1 MERNFLPGYN
11 APSLQWEYTCNFTP
25 PLTPQNGASML
36 LPMYGDQ
43 FGYTA
48 GTING
53 SIPYAGFQPLELYS
67 SAHCYN
73 LPPSPLYNLPTAV
86 NYPTH
91 MVNMNPGPVNPIWEV
106 PVSNQTN
113 AYSTVDG
120 TESEMHEDSEEI
132 DALLYSDSDD
142 YTIEEEPG
150 TGQSPMKCIT
160 GEEVASTTVH
170 AKKRR
175 LGIDL
180 DASLIDTA
188 TSARCCDYNNSNNR
202 LDCSD
207 AESSCVGG
215 GEERETMEGEGE
227 EREHED
233 GSEKSDCIDMNLKR
247 KKIQETVCL
256 LRRIIPGGKGKDAA
270 TILDEAISYL
280 KSLKLKAK
288 ALGNF

>member
-1 MERNFLPGYN
+1 MERNFVPGYN
-11 APSLQWEYTCNFTP
+11 APSLQWEYTSNFTP
-25 PLTPQNGASML
+25 PLIPQNGAPLL
-36 LPMYGDQ
+36 LPTYGDQ

-53 SIPYAGFQPLELYS
+53 SIPYAGVQPLELYS
-67 SAHCYN
+67 SAQCYN
-73 LPPSPLYNLPTAV
+73 LPPSSLYNLPTAV

-91 MVNMNPGPVNPIWEV
+91 IVNMDPIWEL

-113 AYSTVDG
+113 AYGMVDG
-120 TESEMHEDSEEI
+120 AESEMHEDSEEI

-142 YTIEEEPG
+142 YYMIEEEPNIR
-150 TGQSPMKCIT
+150 QSPVIFVT
-160 GEEVASTTVH
+160 GEEVASTTTH

-188 TSARCCDYNNSNNR
+188 TSAKCCDHNSSINH

-215 GEERETMEGEGE
+215 GEGRKTMEGEGE
-227 EREHED
+227 ERENEES
-233 GSEKSDCIDMNLKR
+233 SEKSDCIDMNLKR

-288 ALGNF
+288 VLGNF

>member
-1 MERNFLPGYN
+1 MERDFLPGCN
-11 APSLQWEYTCNFTP
+11 APNLQWEYASNFTP
-25 PLTPQNGASML
+25 PLIPQNGASVL
-36 LPMYGDQ
+36 LPIYGDQ
-43 FGYTA
+43 YGYSAATL
-48 GTING
+48 NG
-53 SIPYAGFQPLELYS
+53 YIPFAGFQPFELYPS
-67 SAHCYN
+67 GQCYN
-73 LPPSPLYNLPTAV
+73 LSPSPLYNLPTAV
-86 NYPTH
+86 NYPSQT
-91 MVNMNPGPVNPIWEV
+91 VNMDPDPVNPVWDI

-113 AYSTVDG
+113 VNGTVDG
-120 TESEMHEDSEEI
+120 TESEMHEDTEEI
-132 DALLYSDSDD
+132 DALLYSDSDE
-142 YTIEEEPG
+142 YIIEEEPS
-150 TGQSPMKCIT
+150 TGQSPMKYIT
-160 GEEVASTTVH
+160 GEEVASTTIH

-188 TSARCCDYNNSNNR
+188 TSAKDCDYNNNNNV

-215 GEERETMEGEGE
+215 GEERETLEGE
-227 EREHED
+227 ERESE
-233 GSEKSDCIDMNLKR
+233 GISEKSDCIDMNLKR